1 MMKTPAKFRENFWPR
16 VFSEFFES
24 ENLPDWNKRFYDEEE
39 NYQIPS
45 VNVKEN
51 ENDFQV
57 EVAAPGFEKKD
68 FKIDFDG
75 GMLTLQAEKEQ
86 NKEEVAEK
94 GEMRRKEF
102 SYTSIKRSFNLPDN
116 IDEEGISARY
126 ENGIL
131 YLRLPKMKSVEAPPA
146 KTIKVG

>member
-1 MMKTPAKFRENFWPR
+1 MKTPAKFRENFWPR

-24 ENLPDWNKRFYDEEE
+24 ENLPEWSKRFYDGEEKFE
-39 NYQIPS
+39 IPS

-51 ENDFQV
+51 EKDFQV
-57 EVAAPGFEKKD
+57 EVAAPGFEKED
-68 FKIDFDG
+68 FKIDFNDG
-75 GMLTLQAEKEQ
+75 TLTLQAEREK
-86 NKEEVAEK
+86 NEEAEEK
-94 GEMRRKEF
+94 GEMKRKEF

-116 IDEEGISARY
+116 IDEDGISARY

-131 YLRLPKMKSVEAPPA
+131 HLRLPKVKSVEAPPA

>member
-1 MMKTPAKFRENFWPR
+1 MKTPAKFRENFWPR

-24 ENLPDWNKRFYDEEE
+24 ENLPEWSKRFYDGEEKFE
-39 NYQIPS
+39 IPS

-51 ENDFQV
+51 EKDFQV
-57 EVAAPGFEKKD
+57 EVAAPGFEKED
-68 FKIDFDG
+68 FKIDFSDG
-75 GMLTLQAEKEQ
+75 TLTLQAEREK
-86 NKEEVAEK
+86 NEEAEEK
-94 GEMRRKEF
+94 GEMKRKEF

-116 IDEEGISARY
+116 IDEDGISARY

-131 YLRLPKMKSVEAPPA
+131 HLRLPKVKSVEAPPA